1 MSGKK
6 ITTIVFDI
14 GGVLLD
20 IHPENTYQYI
30 SDSTDIEVDVVKNR
44 FPWDAHNEYEK
55 GNLTN
60 KEWFFA
66 FRDSLP
72 QPCCLKET
80 DFWKAWSLLLGNEKK
95 TVDLLGVLSQSH
107 STWLLS
113 NTNPKHIQDEIE
125 KKYLF
130 PCLVDGAIYSFDVR
144 CRKPDKKIYDFLLES
159 SQANPRECVF
169 IDDLIENVNAARLIG
184 MHAIHYRNYKLLF
197 NELKNLGV
205 PVL

>member
-1 MSGKK
+1 MNGKK
-6 ITTIVFDI
+6 ITTIIFDI

-20 IHPENTYQYI
+20 IHPEKTYQYI
-30 SDSTDIEVDVVKNR
+30 SDSTDINVDIVKNR
-44 FPWDAHNEYEK
+44 FPWDVHDEYEK

-80 DFWKAWSLLLGNEKK
+80 DFWKAWSLLLGKEKK

-130 PCLVDGAIYSFDVR
+130 PSLVDGAIYSFDAR
-144 CRKPDKKIYDFLLES
+144 YRKPDRQIYDFLLES
-159 SQANPRECVF
+159 SQAKPGECIF
-169 IDDLIENVNAARLIG
+169 IDDLIKNVEAARLLGI
-184 MHAIHYRNYKLLF
+184 HAIHYRHYNSLSK
-197 NELKNLGV
+197 ELKDLGI

>member
-1 MSGKK
+1 LNGKK

-20 IHPENTYQYI
+20 IHPEKTYQYI
-30 SDSTDIEVDVVKNR
+30 SDSTDINVDIIKNR
-44 FPWDAHNEYEK
+44 FPWDVHNEYEK

-66 FRDSLP
+66 FRESLP

-80 DFWKAWSLLLGNEKK
+80 DFWKAWSLLLGKEKK
-95 TVDLLGVLSQSH
+95 TVDLLSVLSQSH

-130 PCLVDGAIYSFDVR
+130 PSLVDGAIYSFNTR
-144 CRKPDKKIYDFLLES
+144 CRKPDRQIYDCLLES
-159 SQANPRECVF
+159 SQVDPEECIF
-169 IDDLIENVNAARLIG
+169 IDDLMENVEAARLLGI
-184 MHAIHYRNYKLLF
+184 HAIHYSNYNLLSK
-197 NELKNLGV
+197 ELKDLGV
-205 PVL
+205 TIL